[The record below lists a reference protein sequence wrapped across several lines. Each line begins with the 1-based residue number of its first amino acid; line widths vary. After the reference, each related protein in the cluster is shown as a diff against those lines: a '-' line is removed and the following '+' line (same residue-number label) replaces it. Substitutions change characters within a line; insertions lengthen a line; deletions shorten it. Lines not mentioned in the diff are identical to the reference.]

1 MASFDFAPT
10 APVIGQ
16 PVQFTDTSTGSP
28 TVWLWD
34 FGDPSSGG
42 ADQSHQQNPA
52 HVYATSGTYTVSM
65 QASNAFG
72 GSQSARVLFAR
83 HPGTCPNPITDLPIT
98 AGHRFCVSL
107 FARDQRTGRTADGQP
122 YPQGDLFGYFSL
134 PALTNN
140 PGNPEVFVKILDGR
154 PVNGHLWVFYGGLTD
169 LEYTLTVE
177 DFSSS
182 SVKQYHKDPGDACGG
197 FDVLAF
203 SDTGSQVETSSTAAA
218 AAGLVP
224 GLEQGLCAGDPGTL
238 CLNAAHRFWVT
249 LSARDQRTGRTGNGL
264 AIPSTDVFGYFSIP
278 DITGNPQNPEVF
290 VKVLDGRGVNGS
302 YWIFYSGLTDLEYT
316 VTVQELD
323 TGRVRAYFTPGGSAC
338 GGFDTSAF
346 PQ

>member
-1 MASFDFAPT
+1 MASFDFTPT

-16 PVQFTDTSTGSP
+16 PVQFLDTSGGSP

-34 FGDPSSGG
+34 FGDPGSGG
-42 ADQSHQQNPA
+42 ADQSFQKNPT
-52 HVYATSGTYTVSM
+52 HVYSTAGTYSVSLK
-65 QASNAFG
+65 ASNAFG
-72 GSQSARVLFAR
+72 SSQSERVLFAR
-83 HPGTCPNPITDLPIT
+83 HQASCPNQATDLPIT

-182 SVKQYHKDPGDACGG
+182 SVKQYHKEPGDACGG

-203 SDTGSQVETSSTAAA
+203 SDTGSQVETLSTPAGKAAA
-218 AAGLVP
+218 S
-224 GLEQGLCAGDPGTL
+224 EQALCAGDPGTL
-238 CLNAAHRFWVT
+238 CLNSAHRFWVS
-249 LSARDQRTGRTGNGL
+249 LSARDQRTGRVGNGL

-323 TGRVRAYFTPGGSAC
+323 TGRVQTYLKPAGSAC
-338 GGFDTSAF
+338 GGFDTTAF